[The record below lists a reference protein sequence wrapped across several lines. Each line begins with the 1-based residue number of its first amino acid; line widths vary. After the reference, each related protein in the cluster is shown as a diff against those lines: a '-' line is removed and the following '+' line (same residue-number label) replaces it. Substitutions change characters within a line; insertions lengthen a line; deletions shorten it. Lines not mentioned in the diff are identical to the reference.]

1 MKNCVGRGDE
11 TAREKMLVEQ
21 VRVEKITKK
30 KVDWEKISKEVSAIP
45 ETVDVLNKRFLA
57 FFFFFSNQSGARD

>member
-1 MKNCVGRGDE
+1 M
-11 TAREKMLVEQ
+11 MMVEQ
-21 VRVEKITKK
+21 VRVEKFTKK

-45 ETVDVLNKRFLA
+45 GTVDMLNKRFLA